1 LKVSAGPPWA
11 DLVFH
16 VLAHVEGTRALPSSL
31 FDPVYRDF
39 VETHLGPAAAR
50 TLGDDARI
58 LGEAVRDHA
67 ELCRIQA
74 LAGVF
79 RDPEHAARL
88 RGRDLATLMAEDVA
102 EPVFLEPATNGG
114 AAMEILR
121 AAAELEAPFHAR
133 LPAASTDLDALGRAL
148 QARLACAPALPGFQ
162 VSCIRSLR
170 LRGRV
175 VPGHVWVGAP
185 GLEPPLTA
193 LHAAWQA
200 CHEATVAEVAAA
212 AVARRLALG
221 ERAVEHAAVVLLT
234 ARAAQNGLSDD
245 HETWCATFGGGLP
258 RRESAALPDDA
269 QELLKE
275 LEPAIDR

>member
-1 LKVSAGPPWA
+1 MNVSAGPPWA

-16 VLAHVEGTRALPSSL
+16 VLAHVEATAALPSSL

-39 VETHLGPAAAR
+39 VERHSGPASAR
-50 TLGDDARI
+50 ALGDDARV
-58 LGEAVRDHA
+58 LGEVLRDHS
-67 ELCRIQA
+67 ELSRVQS

-79 RDPEHAARL
+79 LDPEHAARM
-88 RGRDLATLMAEDVA
+88 RGRDLTMLVAEDLTDA
-102 EPVFLEPATNGG
+102 VFLEPAKNGG

-133 LPAASTDLDALGRAL
+133 LPAASTDLDALDRAL
-148 QARLACAPALPGFQ
+148 QALAACAPTLQAFR
-162 VSCIRSLR
+162 VSCLRSLR

-175 VPGHVWVGAP
+175 VPGNIWVGAP

-200 CHEATVAEVAAA
+200 CHEATVAEVGAGAA
-212 AVARRLALG
+212 ARRLALQ

-234 ARAAQNGLSDD
+234 ARAAHNGLSDD
-245 HETWCATFGGGLP
+245 HGTWCATFGAGLP
-258 RRESAALPDDA
+258 RRELSALPDDA
-269 QELLKE
+269 RQLVRE
-275 LEPAIDR
+275 LEPAIDP